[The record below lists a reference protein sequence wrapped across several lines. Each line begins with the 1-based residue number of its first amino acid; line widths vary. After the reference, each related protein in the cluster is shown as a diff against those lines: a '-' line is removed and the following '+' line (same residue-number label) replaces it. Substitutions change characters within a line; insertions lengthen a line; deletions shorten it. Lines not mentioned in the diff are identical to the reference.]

1 MRRRASNMA
10 LQRTRAARFARIG
23 SPLNARP
30 FGGAFAG
37 TRARCVKV
45 RQTRRNPETYT

>member
-1 MRRRASNMA
+1 MNGPLNMA

-30 FGGAFAG
+30 LG
-37 TRARCVKV
+37 RI
-45 RQTRRNPETYT
+45 